1 MNSPYDNDRNGK
13 GSEAASKREETKS
26 ALRLAPAP
34 TSQPADFSNEI
45 LRKLTYEIGKDPIV
59 ARNHDWLAA
68 TILAVRDRVIDRW
81 MASTRDTYHSESK
94 RVYYLSLEFLI
105 GRLLRDAISN
115 LGLADTVRAALQ
127 RLGVDLDVI
136 AELEPDAALGNGGLG
151 RLAACFMESMAT
163 VGIPAYGYGIRYD
176 HGLFRQKIIDGSQVE
191 LPEDWLVHGNPWEFE
206 RREYSYEVGFGGAV
220 EANIESDGRAT
231 YVWRPAETVLAIAF
245 DTPIVGWRGARV
257 NTLRLWSAR
266 AVDPI
271 RLDAFNSGDHV
282 GALHRTDA
290 GREHH
295 AGAVSLRCDA
305 GRAGAAAAAGIFLH
319 LGLAAGSAAAAWAA
333 IQGRTQ
339 SRRQGVHPAQR
350 HPSGDCR
357 GGVDAAADGHPGH
370 RLRRGLGHRPR
381 NDILYQSHAAAGG
394 AGELAD
400 PSVRAAAA
408 AAHADRLCHQ
418 RKLIEEARAGGHG
431 DGETLSAVSLIDDH
445 DGRRVRMGQLAF
457 VGSHKV
463 NGVSALHTDLMK
475 VTVFK
480 HLNALYPG
488 RINNKTNGI
497 TPRRWLQQVNPGL
510 TRLLCETVGER
521 LRDDVD
527 ALKELERVAD
537 DVGVSGAFRADQAG
551 QQVEAGAT

>member
-34 TSQPADFSNEI
+34 TSQPVDFSNEI

-59 ARNHDWLAA
+59 ARNHDWLVA
-68 TILAVRDRVIDRW
+68 TILAVRDHVIDRW

-94 RVYYLSLEFLI
+94 RVCYLSLEFLI

-220 EANIESDGRAT
+220 EASIESDGSAT
-231 YVWRPAETVLAIAF
+231 YVWRPAESVLAIAF

-266 AVDPI
+266 ALDPI

-282 GALHRTDA
+282 
-290 GREHH
+290 E
-295 AGAVSLRCDA
+295 
-305 GRAGAAAAAGIFLH
+305 
-319 LGLAAGSAAAAWAA
+319 
-333 IQGRTQ
+333 
-339 SRRQGVHPAQR
+339 
-350 HPSGDCR
+350 
-357 GGVDAAADGHPGH
+357 
-370 RLRRGLGHRPR
+370 
-381 NDILYQSHAAAGG
+381 
-394 AGELAD
+394 
-400 PSVRAAAA
+400 
-408 AAHADRLCHQ
+408 
-418 RKLIEEARAGGHG
+418 
-431 DGETLSAVSLIDDH
+431 
-445 DGRRVRMGQLAF
+445 
-457 VGSHKV
+457 
-463 NGVSALHTDLMK
+463 
-475 VTVFK
+475 
-480 HLNALYPG
+480 
-488 RINNKTNGI
+488 
-497 TPRRWLQQVNPGL
+497 
-510 TRLLCETVGER
+510 
-521 LRDDVD
+521 
-527 ALKELERVAD
+527 
-537 DVGVSGAFRADQAG
+537 
-551 QQVEAGAT
+551 VEA